1 MKTISVTKLCG
12 ITTITDI
19 STDTFYT
26 DSCIKI
32 YVKQDIKKLPYLETI
47 QDVLINMKTVNLEI
61 FKSLLLKH

>member
-32 YVKQDIKKLPYLETI
+32 YVNQDIKNCLIWKLSKMY
-47 QDVLINMKTVNLEI
+47 
-61 FKSLLLKH
+61 